1 METFVEDLQSSLEY
15 YGKVYQIKKYTI
27 DGFFEGHISF
37 MIDTAV
43 KYKNTEGKEYVVQ
56 PMSRMM
62 YLSAWDDVYV
72 PATYR
77 GAPPVCHFCRQSGH
91 IRAACPVLLKR
102 QCFKCR
108 KLGHNATFCNEEETT
123 FEEALD
129 EYESS
134 KKAIEKPNTANA
146 QRRTPENNQEKRHRS
161 TPTIDDVVEQQQLQ
175 HQAAAA
181 AQTANKQKGS
191 TGRPRRSSTTEAMDV
206 NPKALQRTPQG
217 SYASKHTPLGVSL
230 HMNVDSEGSDAANA
244 DFSSDVLPLRRH
256 SVSSTSMS
264 QTPVHHAADRA

>member
-1 METFVEDLQSSLEY
+1 
-15 YGKVYQIKKYTI
+15 
-27 DGFFEGHISF
+27 

-43 KYKNTEGKEYVVQ
+43 KYKNTEGKEYYVVQ

-62 YLSAWDDVYV
+62 YLSAWDVYV
-72 PATYR
+72 PSTYR
-77 GAPPVCHFCRQSGH
+77 GAPPVCRFCRQSGH

-108 KLGHNATFCNEEETT
+108 KLGHNAKFCNEEETT

-134 KKAIEKPNTANA
+134 KKAIEEPNTVNA
-146 QRRTPENNQEKRHRS
+146 QRRTRENNREKRHRFTS
-161 TPTIDDVVEQQQLQ
+161 TIHDVAEQQMQR
-175 HQAAAA
+175 QAAAA
-181 AQTANKQKGS
+181 AQPANKQKGS

-206 NPKALQRTPQG
+206 DPKALQRAPQS
-217 SYASKHTPLGVSL
+217 SYASKHAPLDVSL
-230 HMNVDSEGSDAANA
+230 HTRVDSQGSSAANTG
-244 DFSSDVLPLRRH
+244 FSSDVLPLFRRH

-264 QTPVHHAADRA
+264 QTPVHRAADRA